1 MKKKKT
7 KERRKYNSEHREE
20 ARKYYLRGLFLPEI
34 SKLMDIPK
42 KTLEKWQQ
50 AEKWCLIKESPE
62 VEKRA
67 YDLKQSGYTTKKIA
81 EMLDVS
87 TVTVWRYIK
96 AYEKER
102 DRKE

>member
-20 ARKYYLRGLFLPEI
+20 ARKLYLRGLFLPEI

-42 KTLEKWQQ
+42 RTLEKWQLT
-50 AEKWCLIKESPE
+50 EKWTLLKECPE
-62 VEKRA
+62 VKKRA

-87 TVTVWRYIK
+87 TVTVWRYTK
-96 AYEKER
+96 AYEKEKN
-102 DRKE
+102 RKE